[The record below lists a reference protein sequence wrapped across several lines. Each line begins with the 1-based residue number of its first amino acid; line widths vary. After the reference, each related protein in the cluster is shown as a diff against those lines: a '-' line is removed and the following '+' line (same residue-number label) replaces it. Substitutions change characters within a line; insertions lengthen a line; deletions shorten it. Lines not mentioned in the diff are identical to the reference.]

1 MHAVLAG
8 AGVGGL
14 TAAAALSARGVRVTL
29 VEREPALLEAGAGV
43 QLSPNAVRVLRGLGL
58 GDGLSA
64 VAFAPE
70 AAEVRDAATGRVLLS
85 TALGEAAVAR
95 WGAPYLTVHR
105 ADLQQ
110 LLAETL
116 AARGVIPRLGV
127 AAAGLE
133 QGAEGMRLILSDGG
147 AIEGDIAVGCDGLR
161 SAVRAALWGEG
172 APRYSGQIAWRALVP
187 AERLLEGLIPP
198 KVCVWLGP
206 GRHFVHYPVRGGR
219 LVNFVGAVERGRPG
233 DESWTDRG
241 DPAEAL
247 ADFRGWPAPVLALLE
262 AADEVW
268 RWPLFERAS
277 LPAWRQGRVSLLGDA
292 AHPMAPFLAQG
303 AAMAIEDAEALAR
316 HLSAAR
322 RPDAG
327 LAAYESER
335 RPRTTRV
342 QQLSARN
349 AQLFHMPAPAARLA
363 YRAARALDAAAGEA
377 SRLDWLYGWG
387 R

>member
-1 MHAVLAG
+1 M
-8 AGVGGL
+8 
-14 TAAAALSARGVRVTL
+14 
-29 VEREPALLEAGAGV
+29 
-43 QLSPNAVRVLRGLGL
+43 
-58 GDGLSA
+58 
-64 VAFAPE
+64 
-70 AAEVRDAATGRVLLS
+70 
-85 TALGEAAVAR
+85 
-95 WGAPYLTVHR
+95 
-105 ADLQQ
+105 
-110 LLAETL
+110 
-116 AARGVIPRLGV
+116 
-127 AAAGLE
+127 
-133 QGAEGMRLILSDGG
+133 
-147 AIEGDIAVGCDGLR
+147 
-161 SAVRAALWGEG
+161 
-172 APRYSGQIAWRALVP
+172 
-187 AERLLEGLIPP
+187 
-198 KVCVWLGP
+198 
-206 GRHFVHYPVRGGR
+206 RGGR